1 MKALTLS
8 FLLFTYT
15 ISAQFISGKI
25 IDAVSDEPLPYVN
38 IGIVNK
44 NIGTVSDRN
53 GDFFLEVPADL
64 GKDTLRF
71 SMVGFSK
78 KDFILKD
85 YLAQQKSENTL
96 RLEEKITALEGVTVV
111 RKKSDKYKRKVLG
124 NKSRSKTN
132 VGGFTSNYLGN
143 EIGIITRIRKSPT
156 YLQEFNMFIA
166 KNTYGSVLFRLN
178 FYSLKGGIPHENIL
192 EEMIVIETDIESGLV
207 SVDLRPYDI
216 VMENDF
222 LVAIE
227 WIEDLG
233 IGDLFFSAGFL
244 GSSLYARATSQGE
257 WTKMGVS
264 TVGMNVEVLY

>member
-53 GDFFLEVPADL
+53 GNFFLEVPTDL

-124 NKSRSKTN
+124 NKSRSKII
-132 VGGFTSNYLGN
+132 VGGFTSNDLGN
-143 EIGIITRIRKSPT
+143 EIGIITRIRKSPI
-156 YLQEFNMFIA
+156 YLKEFNMFIA
-166 KNTYGSVLFRLN
+166 KNTYSSVLFRLN
-178 FYSLKGGIPHENIL
+178 FYSLKGGIP
-192 EEMIVIETDIESGLV
+192 
-207 SVDLRPYDI
+207 R
-216 VMENDF
+216 
-222 LVAIE
+222 
-227 WIEDLG
+227 
-233 IGDLFFSAGFL
+233 
-244 GSSLYARATSQGE
+244 
-257 WTKMGVS
+257 
-264 TVGMNVEVLY
+264 